1 MKDLRSK
8 EIKQILIRSTN
19 WVGDAII
26 TTPAIRA
33 VRKNF
38 PEAKISLLAKPWV
51 APIFYNNPYID
62 NILFYDAAGKHKGL
76 SGISRLSRELRK
88 KNLISP
94 SFFKMLLKPL

>member
-1 MKDLRSK
+1 MKDLRFRQ
-8 EIKQILIRSTN
+8 IKRILIRSTN
-19 WVGDAII
+19 WVGDAVI

-62 NILFYDAAGKHKGL
+62 NI
-76 SGISRLSRELRK
+76 
-88 KNLISP
+88 
-94 SFFKMLLKPL
+94 